1 VSRNK
6 TGIDIAGAGL
16 DPRSL
21 IWISVSEAAP
31 PVCERA
37 SRISDS
43 RPHCPALTLSLPV
56 RHLSEPL
63 REPNDFDA
71 GCFLRREAV
80 AGFMYFEAEVSGEP
94 IMPTAHPAAEA

>member
-1 VSRNK
+1 
-6 TGIDIAGAGL
+6 
-16 DPRSL
+16 
-21 IWISVSEAAP
+21 
-31 PVCERA
+31 
-37 SRISDS
+37 
-43 RPHCPALTLSLPV
+43 V